1 MDVAKM
7 DDAKSEPSQVSDTTT
22 TMVEGL
28 RSLLRNR
35 KPAETREP
43 AAEISDDILAA
54 EATSVTDINK
64 LMEELLFAREYLQ
77 SEAERV
83 RQMNARYAQ
92 LAQTASASVRII
104 SETLGKW
111 RNSETDGPAWRG
123 TEPHGHHVSIL
134 F

>member
-7 DDAKSEPSQVSDTTT
+7 DDAKSEPSEVSYTTT

-28 RSLLRNR
+28 RVLLRNR

-54 EATSVTDINK
+54 EATSVADINK

-77 SEAERV
+77 SEGERV
-83 RQMNARYAQ
+83 RQINARYAQ
-92 LAQTASASVRII
+92 LAGTASASVKII

-111 RNSETDGPAWRG
+111 RNSETDGP
-123 TEPHGHHVSIL
+123 EPHGHHVSIL